1 MARVDNPVGSRPA
14 AAHMNRWPPLLLVLA
29 MVAGLIVLDQSVV
42 NDELSV
48 AAPVDQEGGP
58 LSAAPN
64 ASGTTWYCPA
74 GFITPDALNDHVVIL
89 TNTTDEPAL
98 GTLTIYP
105 SLLDVDGNP
114 LPFPRAAQPIDV
126 AAGAQRQ
133 ISLAPL
139 AASLDPRLST
149 NTGAFVAALVE
160 FEGAGVNV
168 EHTVVAAQGR
178 DIGPCATSASTSW
191 WFASGTTTADVGYQL
206 YFLNPFPDDAVVDIV
221 FVTDAGSRSPTAF
234 KGKLI
239 PAQSLTVIQV
249 APEVPVNAQM
259 TAQVTVLTG
268 RVIAERIQLFEN
280 QAGPTGLSLSLGSN
294 RLAEQWFFPAG
305 RSVPGAGES
314 YLIYNPGEFA
324 AEVEFELKPD
334 SVDRMGDVAPL
345 AVPVGPR
352 ERWIVTVSGH
362 STHPVDALASIDAT
376 TMVEPGEPFFAS
388 VRSFNGVPVVAERI
402 FTRPLATGG
411 VTASLGSAVAA
422 TDQAV
427 AVPTLAAVAEVATL
441 AVLNPAGDTVA
452 RIQVFVGGSDG
463 EELRAETEVGPRRR
477 AVFDLLSL
485 LKPGDRWI
493 RVRSS
498 TGTIAELTM
507 ATDGLLLSSTA
518 IPVQGTTSVP
528 DLLAFE

>member
-1 MARVDNPVGSRPA
+1 
-14 AAHMNRWPPLLLVLA
+14 MNRWPPLVLVLA
-29 MVAGLIVLDQSVV
+29 MVAGLVALDQRAVDNESSLP
-42 NDELSV
+42 EPV
-48 AAPVDQEGGP
+48 AQAEGPV
-58 LSAAPN
+58 SAALD

-74 GFITPDALNDHVVIL
+74 GFITPDESNDHVVIL
-89 TNTTDEPAL
+89 TNATDEPAS

-105 SLLDVDGNP
+105 SLLDVDGNA
-114 LPFPRAAQPIDV
+114 LSFPRAVQPV
-126 AAGAQRQ
+126 EVPARSQRQ
-133 ISLAPL
+133 IKLAPL
-139 AASLDPRLST
+139 VASLDPQLST

-160 FEGAGVNV
+160 FEGAGVDV
-168 EHTVVAAQGR
+168 EHAVVAAQGS

-206 YFLNPFPDDAVVDIV
+206 YLLNPFPDDAVVDIS

-234 KGKLI
+234 KGKLV
-239 PAQSLTVIQV
+239 PAQSLTVLQV

-280 QAGPTGLSLSLGSN
+280 QAGPSGLSLSLGSN

-314 YLIYNPGEFA
+314 YLIYNPGDLA
-324 AEVEFELKPD
+324 AEIEFEIKPD
-334 SVDRMGDVAPL
+334 SADRVGDVAPL

-352 ERWIVTVSGH
+352 ERWIVTVSSH
-362 STHPVDALASIDAT
+362 PSHPVDVLASIDAS
-376 TMVEPGEPFFAS
+376 TMVGLGEPFFAS
-388 VRSFNGVPVVAERI
+388 IRSFNGVPVVAERI
-402 FTRPLATGG
+402 LTRPLAAGG
-411 VTASLGSAVAA
+411 VTASLGSDVAA
-422 TDQAV
+422 TDQAL
-427 AVPTLAAVAEVATL
+427 ALPTLFAVADIATL
-441 AVLNPAGDTVA
+441 AVLNPAGDSIA
-452 RIQVFVGGSDG
+452 RIQVFVGGPDG
-463 EELRAETEVGPRRR
+463 EELRDEAEVAPRRR
-477 AVFDLLSL
+477 AVFDLMNLVE
-485 LKPGDRWI
+485 PGDQWI

-518 IPVQGTTSVP
+518 IPVQGTTSIP